1 MPNNKISVV
10 DKKITIPTAINNT
23 NYEVN
28 SDFGDEF
35 TDEYYGIDNIQN
47 NNLKPIIPLRKNVC
61 LLQPR

>member
-35 TDEYYGIDNIQN
+35 TDEYFGIDNI
-47 NNLKPIIPLRKNVC
+47 
-61 LLQPR
+61 